1 MEVGREMCNLN
12 KSIFIDCLQNNK
24 RKHSN
29 QAISFRAI
37 LGLYSHKI
45 RYIHSNNKE
54 QVLSLKYNKL
64 KTFNTIRGMLYLLNV
79 SALENNVRGSIDT
92 NEDKSN
98 PQTPVITTINH
109 IIKKLNF

>member
-12 KSIFIDCLQNNK
+12 KSIFINCLQNNK

-45 RYIHSNNKE
+45 RYFHSNNKG
-54 QVLSLKYNKL
+54 QALSLRYNKL
-64 KTFNTIRGMLYLLNV
+64 KSFNTIRGMLYLLNV
-79 SALENNVRGSIDT
+79 SALENNLQGSIDT

-98 PQTPVITTINH
+98 TETPVITAINH
-109 IIKKLNF
+109 VIKKLNF